1 MFFRLAKENTTAS
14 DKKLGI
20 RKEMFRHAPYV
31 LIKTEEEDGKEVVM
45 VTWVSE
51 QQVKDENNEKNMST
65 ELTDGFLDGLP
76 ENCERVSR
84 KYYTERVTSS

>member
-31 LIKTEEEDGKEVVM
+31 LLKMEEKDGLSEVM

-51 QQVKDENNEKNMST
+51 QQVKDENNEKKMST